1 MLAHLKM
8 CNLNFKESINLSL
21 QQDKSFYSHFF
32 SIIKPNPFIF
42 YPRLEQF
49 TFVLTK
55 WRTPVEITLF
65 HLADEKRVAGMNQLG
80 YKSYNLEIEICR
92 RQIYLNI

>member
-1 MLAHLKM
+1 M
-8 CNLNFKESINLSL
+8 CNLNLKESINLSL
-21 QQDKSFYSHFF
+21 QQDESFYGHFF

-49 TFVLTK
+49 TFVLMK
-55 WRTPVEITLF
+55 WRTPDEIKLV
-65 HLADEKRVAGMNQLG
+65 HLADEKRVAGMNKLG